1 MKDQETM
8 KRSTSIALVSG
19 LLMALAVLPA
29 AAQQGPAAN
38 VVTVAASEENMAPQL
53 QVPGTV
59 ISRSDSRISA
69 EISGRVDS
77 VAEVGT
83 IVEEGQPI
91 AQMDRRMLE
100 LQLEEN
106 EASMRS
112 LEAGVRYQQ
121 ADVSRLRELAERNNA
136 PASRVEEAVSNLE
149 VARQQLVQARVT
161 RDRTQYN
168 LDRTAIL
175 APFTGRVV
183 ERLVEPGEYA
193 STGTVV
199 ARLVNTDN
207 LEVVAQAPINVVSY
221 LEGVDSL
228 QVDLGG
234 GTLINAP
241 IRAIVPVGDQV
252 TRTFEIR
259 VDLAGVNAVV
269 GVPVR
274 VSVPNDAPRLV
285 VAVPRDALI
294 LRTDGTY
301 VFRVSEENTAER
313 LRVEVG
319 ASAGDLVEVRGAVVA
334 GDQIVIRG
342 AEFLQPG
349 QTVNIEGAS

>member
-1 MKDQETM
+1 MKDQKIM
-8 KRSTSIALVSG
+8 KRSTSIFLASG
-19 LLMALAVLPA
+19 LLLALAVLPA

-38 VVTVAASEENMAPQL
+38 VVTVAASEENIAPQL

-112 LEAGVRYQQ
+112 LEASLRYQQ

-199 ARLVNTDN
+199 ARLVNTDS
-207 LEVVAQAPINVVSY
+207 LEVVAQAPISVVSY
-221 LEGVDSL
+221 LDGVDHL
-228 QVDLGG
+228 QVDLGSG
-234 GTLINAP
+234 RFINAP